1 MTEYRCTRNFPYP
14 EDDPDNL
21 EHLSFRQGHYIRAES
36 EQEAWQQMAS
46 RYPNETSVGF
56 TVQNWSEHLGK
67 SVTNFRVERDDDGN
81 EVLINQEGKKAIT
94 NDEGDIVGYEDAQ
107 E

>member
-21 EHLSFRQGHYIRAES
+21 EHLSLRQGHYIHAES
-36 EQEAWQQMAS
+36 EEEAWQKMAM
-46 RYPNETSVGF
+46 RYPKETTAGF
-56 TVQNWSEHLGK
+56 TIQDWSEHSGK
-67 SVTNFRVERDDDGN
+67 GVTILKLERDEAGN
-81 EVLINQEGKKAIT
+81 EVLINQDGKKAIT
-94 NDEGDIVGYEDAQ
+94 IDEGNVIGYE